1 MLKGKLTLLVL
12 LSVAVVNVLSSGS
25 LAWGQTSPRTITI
38 SAHRFTF
45 TPNEITLTKGEPV
58 VLVLKSEDVAHGL
71 DLRDLSVQMKVA
83 AHGTT
88 QVQFTPE
95 KTGDF
100 MGHCLVFCGAG
111 HGSMT
116 FKLHVVN

>member
-1 MLKGKLTLLVL
+1 LKRKLALLAL
-12 LSVAVVNVLSSGS
+12 LGIAFMNGLCPGS
-25 LAWGQTSPRTITI
+25 MALGQTSPQTITI
-38 SAHRFTF
+38 TAHRFNF
-45 TPNEITLTKGEPV
+45 TPNEITLKKGEPV
-58 VLVLKSEDVAHGL
+58 VLVLKSEDVGHGL
-71 DLRDLSVQMKVA
+71 DIRDLNVQIKVA

-100 MGHCLVFCGAG
+100 LGHCLVFCGAG

-116 FKLHVVN
+116 FKLHVVE

>member
-1 MLKGKLTLLVL
+1 LKRRLTLLAL
-12 LSVAVVNVLSSGS
+12 LGIVFVNGICSDF
-25 LAWGQTSPRTITI
+25 LAWGQASPRTITVT
-38 SAHRFTF
+38 AHRFTF

-58 VLVLKSEDVAHGL
+58 VLVLKSEDVGHGL
-71 DLRDLSVQMKVA
+71 DIRDLNVQMKVA
-83 AHGTT
+83 AHGTA

-100 MGHCLVFCGAG
+100 LAHCMVFCGPG